1 MKEQRH
7 RCGVGKSMTKTKGS
21 LRSQRSIIEIHS
33 LNRTVLMSER
43 SIKDRG
49 GNIGVVKGH
58 QMIVT
63 MKNKNHTKEGAMNHP
78 RAERSGN
85 SLVVGRL
92 RL

>member
-1 MKEQRH
+1 
-7 RCGVGKSMTKTKGS
+7 MTKTKGS

-33 LNRTVLMSER
+33 LNGTVLINER
-43 SIKDRG
+43 SIKDR

-58 QMIVT
+58 QMFVT
-63 MKNKNHTKEGAMNHP
+63 MENRNHTKEGLMNHP
-78 RAERSGN
+78 RVERSGN